1 MPSFGLAPYAWLI
14 PAFPLAAAVL
24 IVLGARR
31 SPLLSG
37 LLTILS
43 ILAAFVFSCAVLGDA
58 LAGAGASGS
67 VPWLP
72 LASGIG
78 ARFVPV
84 GFQADPLTA
93 IMLVVVSSVS
103 LLVQIYSTG
112 YMHGDAG
119 YARFFGVMALFTASM
134 LGLVLANNFVALY
147 FCWELVGLSSYLL
160 IGHWHD
166 RPEAAAAAKK
176 AFLVTRFGDAGLLVG
191 LLFLYWHS
199 GTFEFVAL
207 ADLAASGRLAESTI
221 TVGILLVFMGAVG
234 KSAQFPLHVWLPD
247 AMEGPTPVSALIHA
261 ATMVAAGVYL
271 MARTFPLLEHSPT
284 ALAVVATI
292 GGFTAIFAAT
302 MGVVSADIKRVLAYS
317 TMSQLG
323 YMMMA
328 IGVGAMGAGM
338 FHLFN
343 HAFFKALLFLGAG
356 SVIHLTGTND
366 MHEMGGLARWRP
378 ITFVTMLIAALAL
391 AGIPPLSGFWS
402 KDEILVAAAD
412 HRPVLYYLGVITT
425 GLTAFY
431 MFRALFLTFTGSYR
445 GEAHPHREPPAMT
458 IPLLI
463 LVIPAIV
470 SGLWGSPFVGSTF
483 GEFLE
488 PGHATHAAI
497 RMDVAGPS
505 TAVAVLGLVLAF
517 VLYGNGRHPLGVS
530 LPGAL
535 RPFFDLPA
543 HRYYVDH
550 FYNWIAGRMVLGIG
564 WLANWIDSRIIDAVV
579 NGVGR
584 AGILAGGALRQVQSG
599 EVQLYAWVLLAG
611 VILLGLLVAVPTALE
626 GLGNVR

>member
-1 MPSFGLAPYAWLI
+1 MPAGLTPYAWVI

-24 IVLGARR
+24 ITIGARR
-31 SPLLSG
+31 WAVLSG
-37 LLTILS
+37 LLTILGV
-43 ILAAFVFSCAVLGDA
+43 LAALVFSSLVFVEALG
-58 LAGAGASGS
+58 GATAQGS

-72 LASGIG
+72 LAGGIG

-84 GFQADPLTA
+84 GFQVDPLTA
-93 IMLVVVSSVS
+93 VMLVVVTAVS
-103 LLVQIYSTG
+103 FLVQVYSTG
-112 YMHGDAG
+112 YMHGDSG
-119 YARFFGVMALFTASM
+119 YARFFAVMAFFTASM
-134 LGLVLANNFVALY
+134 LGLVLANNFLALY
-147 FCWELVGLSSYLL
+147 FCWELVGVSSYLL
-160 IGHWHD
+160 IGHWYE

-176 AFLVTRFGDAGLLVG
+176 AFIVTRFGDAGLLVG
-191 LLFLYWHS
+191 ILFLYWHT
-199 GTFEFVAL
+199 GTFEFSAL
-207 ADLAASGRLAESTI
+207 ADLAASGRLAEGMV
-221 TVGILLVFMGAVG
+221 TVAILLVFMGAVG

-271 MARTFPLLEHSPT
+271 MARTFPLLEHSST
-284 ALAVVATI
+284 GLAVVATI

-302 MGVVSADIKRVLAYS
+302 MGMVSSDIKRVLAYS

-356 SVIHLTGTND
+356 SVIHLTGTNE
-366 MHEMGGLARWRP
+366 MKEMGGMARWRP
-378 ITFVTMLIAALAL
+378 VAFVTMLIAALAL

-402 KDEILVAAAD
+402 KDEILAAAAD

-431 MFRALFLTFTGSYR
+431 MFRALFLTFTGPYR
-445 GEAHPHREPPAMT
+445 GHAHPHRESLAMN

-463 LVIPAIV
+463 LLIPTV
-470 SGLWGSPFVGSTF
+470 GSGLWGSPLVTLTF
-483 GEFLE
+483 GQFLE
-488 PGHATHAAI
+488 PGIAGHGAI
-497 RMDVAGPS
+497 RLEVAGLS
-505 TAVAVLGLVLAF
+505 TAVALLGLVIAF
-517 VLYGNGRHPLGVS
+517 VLYGNGRHPLGVP
-530 LPGAL
+530 LPAAL
-535 RPFFDLPA
+535 RPLHELPA
-543 HRYYVDH
+543 RRYYVDH
-550 FYNWIAGRMVLGIG
+550 LYNWIAGRVVLGIG
-564 WLANWIDSRIIDAVV
+564 WVANWLDTRVVDGVV

-584 AGILAGGALRQVQSG
+584 AAVLAGGALRQFQSG

-611 VILLGLLVAVPTALE
+611 VVVLGLLVAAPSAIE
-626 GLGNVR
+626 GMRNVR